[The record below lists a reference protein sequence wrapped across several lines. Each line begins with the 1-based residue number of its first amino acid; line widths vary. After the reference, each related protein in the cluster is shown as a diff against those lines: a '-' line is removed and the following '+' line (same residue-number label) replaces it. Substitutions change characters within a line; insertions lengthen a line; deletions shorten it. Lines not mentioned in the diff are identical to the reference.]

1 MSRDI
6 TEQRRAEA
14 EQQRLGAEQASLR
27 RVATLV
33 AGNAAP
39 EQVFQTVTEEVCRL
53 LELRTAVLH
62 RFEDTQT
69 STIVGKFGE
78 PTGRFELGNV
88 VELET
93 GAALEV
99 LRTGAPARSDYTGL
113 AGTGAVELRALGFRG
128 SVGVPIAVAGGTW
141 GALVVALR
149 EEEVLPL
156 ETERRLQAFAELV
169 GLAVASADAR
179 DELAASRLRIIEASD
194 TERRR
199 LERNLHDG
207 AQQRLV
213 ALMVGLRLVQ
223 AELKSSPDEAGRLV
237 ETLTEELG
245 EALTELREIAQG
257 IHPAVLTE
265 RGLEAALE
273 VLGARTPLP
282 VALDVRLPERLP
294 EPVETAAYYAVSE
307 ALANVVKH
315 SHASRASVRVARPD
329 GLVTIEI
336 SDDGV
341 GGADADRGSGLRG
354 LRDRVDTLDGVLRL
368 ESSPGR
374 GTLIR
379 VELPVR
385 TESLAA
391 VELER

>member
-1 MSRDI
+1 M
-6 TEQRRAEA
+6 
-14 EQQRLGAEQASLR
+14 
-27 RVATLV
+27 
-33 AGNAAP
+33 
-39 EQVFQTVTEEVCRL
+39 
-53 LELRTAVLH
+53 
-62 RFEDTQT
+62 
-69 STIVGKFGE
+69 
-78 PTGRFELGNV
+78 
-88 VELET
+88 
-93 GAALEV
+93 
-99 LRTGAPARSDYTGL
+99 LRTGAPARSDYTDL
-113 AGTGAVELRALGFRG
+113 VGTGAVELRALGFRG
-128 SVGVPIAVAGGTW
+128 SVGVPITVAGVTW

-223 AELKSSPDEAGRLV
+223 AELKSRPDEARRLL

-245 EALTELREIAQG
+245 EALTELRELAQG

-265 RGLEAALE
+265 RGLGAALE
-273 VLGARTPLP
+273 VLGSRTPLP

-315 SHASRASVRVARPD
+315 SHASRASVRVERPD
-329 GLVTIEI
+329 GRVTVEI

-341 GGADADRGSGLRG
+341 GGADPDRGSGLRG
-354 LRDRVDTLDGVLRL
+354 LRDRVDTLDGILWL
-368 ESSPGR
+368 ESLPGR

-385 TESLAA
+385 TESRAA

>member
-1 MSRDI
+1 M
-6 TEQRRAEA
+6 
-14 EQQRLGAEQASLR
+14 
-27 RVATLV
+27 
-33 AGNAAP
+33 
-39 EQVFQTVTEEVCRL
+39 
-53 LELRTAVLH
+53 
-62 RFEDTQT
+62 
-69 STIVGKFGE
+69 
-78 PTGRFELGNV
+78 
-88 VELET
+88 
-93 GAALEV
+93 
-99 LRTGAPARSDYTGL
+99 
-113 AGTGAVELRALGFRG
+113 
-128 SVGVPIAVAGGTW
+128 
-141 GALVVALR
+141 
-149 EEEVLPL
+149 
-156 ETERRLQAFAELV
+156 
-169 GLAVASADAR
+169 
-179 DELAASRLRIIEASD
+179 RIIEASD

-223 AELKSSPDEAGRLV
+223 AELKSRPDEARRLL

-245 EALTELREIAQG
+245 EALTELRELAQG

-265 RGLEAALE
+265 RGLGAALE
-273 VLGARTPLP
+273 VLGSRTPLP